1 MTDGM
6 QILLLGQVDFRTVQI
21 VTFGN
26 LDLGLHDIDTGDL
39 LCNGVFNLNTR
50 VDLDKVELAIG
61 SSQKF
66 YGAGADV
73 INIFHQLHSS
83 IADSLALL

>member
-1 MTDGM
+1 MADDV
-6 QILLLGQVDFRTVQI
+6 QILLLGQIDFRAVQVI
-21 VTFGN
+21 AFSYF
-26 LDLGLHDIDTGDL
+26 DLSLHNVDAGDL
-39 LCNGVFNLNTR
+39 LGNGVFNLNTR

-66 YGAGADV
+66 YGAGTDV